1 MKIRNLNF
9 YGFGEQDYMQPLS
22 HCHNIILP
30 DYKVSVSQD
39 RDNIITVED
48 DNSLLAKIGLK
59 LEGQTLTLID
69 AARDNY
75 ELASVELPNMNAIT
89 NLDYNN
95 ETKEIVLSFKTITG
109 EEEQLNINV
118 SDLVDVYE
126 AGKGLEKVDNGSGH
140 TFNVKVSDNGYLG
153 FDEDEALIINPSG
166 LTTDA
171 ELEKIVD
178 TIQDILD
185 KKVDSED
192 YNSFSGETQSKLEE
206 LEEKKANKSD
216 LDTWSGETSSKV
228 DEVEKSL
235 NELSGNTE
243 TKIEELEKLSG
254 ETISKIEELEKSLDT
269 FSGDTETKLDEV
281 EKSLNDFSGNTES
294 KLEKLEKKK
303 ANKEALE
310 KLDTDTQTKLNTI
323 DANIGANETRIK
335 TNAAEIKRVEGRVEG
350 VKGIALKNRTDITK
364 LNEDLAKE
372 VKTRKENFETLTEE
386 KLGVDNAKLI
396 YHTIEDANKM
406 KTKISVNEQEI
417 AKKANSDDINDALGK
432 KLDSSLFTPVATD
445 VETLKSRMTKAEG
458 DILNKVN
465 TSNLEDLVNGYTS
478 NLASR
483 KWVSDQGYQTSGD
496 VKVALNPY
504 ATIESLK
511 NVAFSGKYDD
521 LTGKP
526 DYTTLSEK
534 VEGLGNEVSKKAS
547 EKFVNDQLD
556 AKTKN
561 MAIINDSN
569 IKVTYNQTEIN
580 NRISSAKTESL
591 SYTSKKLKDTND
603 ALHTL
608 TTDYH
613 RNAHNE
619 EGTGTFDVLNKDYH
633 NLIKGCDEN
642 DIIMEGLLLR
652 IVNALDEL
660 GKDVKK

>member
-39 RDNIITVED
+39 RNNIITVED
-48 DNSLLAKIGLK
+48 DGSLLAKIGIERDGKLLK
-59 LEGQTLTLID
+59 IMD

-75 ELASVELPNMNAIT
+75 ELASVELPNMNTIT
-89 NLDYNN
+89 NLVYDN
-95 ETKEIVLSFKTITG
+95 ETKEIVLSLKTITD
-109 EEEQLNINV
+109 EEEQLRIDV

-140 TFNVKVSDNGYLG
+140 TFNVKVSDNGFLG
-153 FDEDEALIINPSG
+153 FDEDEALTINPSG
-166 LTTDA
+166 LTTDE
-171 ELEKIVD
+171 ELEEIVKN
-178 TIQDILD
+178 IQSILD
-185 KKVDSED
+185 EKVDSED
-192 YNSFSGETQSKLEE
+192 FSTFSGETQSKLEE

-243 TKIEELEKLSG
+243 TKIDELEKLNG
-254 ETISKIEELEKSLDT
+254 ETINKIEELEESIDKFSGETETKIGEIDKSLND
-269 FSGDTETKLDEV
+269 FSGDTETKLD
-281 EKSLNDFSGNTES
+281 
-294 KLEKLEKKK
+294 KLDKKK
-303 ANKEALE
+303 ANKETLE
-310 KLDTDTQTKLNTI
+310 KLDAEIKTQLNTI
-323 DANIGANETRIK
+323 DANIGANGTRIK
-335 TNAAEIKRVEGRVEG
+335 TNADEIKRVEGRVEG
-350 VKGIALKNRTDITK
+350 VKGIALKNRTNITNLDDK
-364 LNEDLAKE
+364 LKKE
-372 VKTRKENFETLTEE
+372 VNTRTEEFETLNSD
-386 KLGVDNAKLI
+386 KLGINEAKLI

-432 KLDSSLFTPVATD
+432 KLDSSLFTPVAAV
-445 VETLKSRMTKAEG
+445 VETLKKRMSDAEG
-458 DILNKVN
+458 NILGKVD
-465 TSNLEDLVNGYTS
+465 SSKLEELVKGYTS
-478 NLASR
+478 NLANMQ
-483 KWVSDQGYQTSGD
+483 WVLEKGYQTSGD
-496 VKVALNPY
+496 VKATLKSYP
-504 ATIESLK
+504 TIESLK
-511 NVAFSGKYDD
+511 SVAFSGKYDD

-534 VEGLGNEVSKKAS
+534 VDGLGNEVSKKAS

-561 MAIINDSN
+561 MAIIEDSD
-569 IKVTYNQTEIN
+569 IKVTYNQSDIDTKDKEIKDA
-580 NRISSAKTESL
+580 AKKYTDDQLGAINTALES
-591 SYTSKKLKDTND
+591 
-603 ALHTL
+603 L

-613 RNAHNE
+613 KNSHNE
-619 EGTGTFDVLNKDYH
+619 KGSATFDVLNKDYH
-633 NLIKGCDEN
+633 NLTKGCDEN